1 MSAKIAHAVFHASA
15 IVFISLGLA
24 VEFIQHSYSGEA
36 DMYSLHSW
44 VGMTTIV
51 IFVCQF
57 IFGFLCYLSPAL
69 NDRVKAFYLPIHV
82 FFGIVCFI
90 MVIATC
96 LIGFNQN
103 ARFNMDYNELP
114 SEGILI
120 NIIGMLLI
128 VYGILVVYL
137 ATSPSY
143 KRPPAVVNV
152 KLEPITYISE

>member
-15 IVFISLGLA
+15 IVFILLGLA

-36 DMYSLHSW
+36 DLYSLHSW
-44 VGMTTIV
+44 VGMATIV

-82 FFGIVCFI
+82 FFGIACFI
-90 MVIATC
+90 MAIATC

-103 ARFNMDYNELP
+103 ARFNMNYGDLP
-114 SEGILI
+114 SEGVLI
-120 NIIGMLLI
+120 IIGMLLV

-137 ATSPSY
+137 VTKPAY
-143 KRPPAVVNV
+143 KRPPAVDNF
-152 KLEPITYISE
+152 KLEPITTTGAD